1 MFLLIIR
8 CPCRLL
14 KFVQISTMKSKHN
27 TEGSKEAL
35 PLISNQS
42 DCLQLNSIV
51 MINFTSKSSYRH
63 VFFFCS
69 ALKDTDFIL
78 IIQYAKTEK
87 S

>member
-1 MFLLIIR
+1 
-8 CPCRLL
+8 
-14 KFVQISTMKSKHN
+14 MKSKHN

-35 PLISNQS
+35 TLISNQS

-51 MINFTSKSSYRH
+51 MINFASKSSYRH
-63 VFFFCS
+63 IYIYIFCS